1 MARGINKV
9 IIIGN
14 LGADPETRAMPS
26 GTTVAAAGRA
36 RLPWAAPP
44 RARPAA
50 GPAAAPRPLPRSPP
64 AGAAG
69 KATTSTTISR
79 SDRARGGRGSAACS
93 LDRARRSGWPLP
105 ERADELERLIEAR
118 ALSESR
124 TALPSAALAHRH
136 ALPVSGLDL
145 EKARILRDSEYHVPG
160 AAELGEADA
169 PLRRRGGCRRR
180 WGGAFLHPHGHGR
193 LTLLAHHGDDPRD
206 ESPADRGAAADHDPV
221 SQAHALLPRAAAA
234 AH

>member
-1 MARGINKV
+1 
-9 IIIGN
+9 
-14 LGADPETRAMPS
+14 
-26 GTTVAAAGRA
+26 
-36 RLPWAAPP
+36 
-44 RARPAA
+44 
-50 GPAAAPRPLPRSPP
+50 
-64 AGAAG
+64 
-69 KATTSTTISR
+69 
-79 SDRARGGRGSAACS
+79 
-93 LDRARRSGWPLP
+93 
-105 ERADELERLIEAR
+105 EAR

-124 TALPSAALAHRH
+124 TALPSAALAHRD

-221 SQAHALLPRAAAA
+221 SQAHALPPRAAAA
-234 AH
+234 AHCAQNAPRCPPAAPAPPRRALPEAARAAPRAESPRSRAPA